1 MCAVLVYNL
10 KNCRDGSKAT
20 YNTTVEITSSNG
32 RLYFKFVAKNSQC
45 FCPYHNYNNLHSEGD
60 ACELLI
66 GTDPERRQY
75 YEIEISPENKLM
87 IALMTYCGDDEE
99 GEPQLKLDFVQ
110 KSFIDSRITLTQDG
124 YIAELWFDERYIR
137 TSEDDIYFNAYRL
150 ETDGGESEKHLFA
163 LSHTMRGK
171 FHTPEYFVYLKDYIG
186 D

>member
-1 MCAVLVYNL
+1 MLILVYNL

-20 YNTTVEITSSNG
+20 YDTTVEISSSNG
-32 RLYFKFVAKNSQC
+32 RLYFKFVAKNSQLY
-45 FCPYHNYNNLHSEGD
+45 CPYHNYNDIHSEGD

-66 GTDPERRQY
+66 GTDPKRCQY

-87 IALMTYCGDDEE
+87 IALMTNHGDDAD
-99 GEPQLKLDFVQ
+99 GNPQLEIDFVK

-163 LSHTMRGK
+163 LSPTMRGK
-171 FHTPEYFVYLKDYIG
+171 FHTPKYFMYLKDFIG
-186 D
+186 E